1 LLRAMSEPK
10 AAQSLVMDA
19 LTAEGGAAS
28 ALGTAFR
35 RIRHVIEGR
44 ELSGRID
51 RHEQDILDVAR
62 ASLTLLDEIEEGRSG
77 SWAARHLRD
86 LLERQLVA
94 GCRGDIGA
102 PRIRGKGVRSA
113 LLGGSLLFAMVL
125 AVVLTLGARDGEAD
139 KGELHEPPHM
149 QLPTA
154 MEEPRR

>member
-1 LLRAMSEPK
+1 MLRAMSEPK
-10 AAQSLVMDA
+10 AAQSLMMDA

-35 RIRHVIEGR
+35 RIRHVLEGR

-125 AVVLTLGARDGEAD
+125 AVVLTLGARNGEAD

>member
-1 LLRAMSEPK
+1 MLRAMSEPK

>member
-1 LLRAMSEPK
+1 MSEPK

-35 RIRHVIEGR
+35 RIRHVLEGR

-62 ASLTLLDEIEEGRSG
+62 ASLTFLDEIEEGRSG

-113 LLGGSLLFAMVL
+113 LLGLSLLSAMVL
-125 AVVLTLGARDGEAD
+125 AVVLTLGARNGEAD
-139 KGELHEPPHM
+139 KGELHAPHM
-149 QLPTA
+149 QLSTA
-154 MEEPRR
+154 MEEPGR

>member
-1 LLRAMSEPK
+1 MSEPK

-35 RIRHVIEGR
+35 RIRHVLEGR

-62 ASLTLLDEIEEGRSG
+62 ASLTFLDEIEEGRSG

-113 LLGGSLLFAMVL
+113 LLGLSLLSAMVL
-125 AVVLTLGARDGEAD
+125 AVVLTLGARNGEAD
-139 KGELHEPPHM
+139 KGELHDPPHM
-149 QLPTA
+149 QLSTA
-154 MEEPRR
+154 MEEPGR

>member
-1 LLRAMSEPK
+1 MSEPK